1 MLKSVLMGVWVVA
14 VTAGATYLSATMQ
27 LTSGGDLAASA
38 ESPGLEDVSTDM
50 ISVPM
55 VRGGSIIGYVIVQLS
70 FEADRELLE
79 KLKVEPKPFLVDA
92 AFRSIYSN
100 TESDFTKLKA
110 DDIDALTQTIAKAA
124 NKRIGGDL
132 VKQVLIQQLN
142 YVRKEDI
149 RTHWI
154 KEKHQE

>member
-1 MLKSVLMGVWVVA
+1 MFKTMLIGVWIAA
-14 VTAGATYLSATMQ
+14 VTAGATYFSATAQ
-27 LTSGGDLAASA
+27 FSASSNAESSA
-38 ESPGLEDVSTDM
+38 ENFNLEEVSTDM

-55 VRGGSIIGYVIVQLS
+55 IRGGSIIGYVILQLS
-70 FEADRELLE
+70 FEADRSLLE

-92 AFRSIYSN
+92 AFRSVYSN
-100 TESDFTKLKA
+100 SESDFTKLKA
-110 DDIDALTQTIAKAA
+110 KDIDALTETIAKEA
-124 NKRIGGDL
+124 NKRIGGEL

-154 KEKHQE
+154 KEKEVQ

>member
-1 MLKSVLMGVWVVA
+1 MLKTVLIGVWIAA

-27 LTSGGDLAASA
+27 LSASGTGAST
-38 ESPGLEDVSTDM
+38 ESHGLEEIATDM

-55 VRGGSIIGYVIVQLS
+55 IRGGAIIGYVILQLS
-70 FEADRELLE
+70 FEADRTLLE
-79 KLKVEPKPFLVDA
+79 ELKIEPKPFLVDA
-92 AFRSIYSN
+92 AFRSVYSN

-110 DDIDALTQTIAKAA
+110 GDIDALTETIAKEA
-124 NKRIGGDL
+124 NKRIGGEL

-154 KEKHQE
+154 KDKTE